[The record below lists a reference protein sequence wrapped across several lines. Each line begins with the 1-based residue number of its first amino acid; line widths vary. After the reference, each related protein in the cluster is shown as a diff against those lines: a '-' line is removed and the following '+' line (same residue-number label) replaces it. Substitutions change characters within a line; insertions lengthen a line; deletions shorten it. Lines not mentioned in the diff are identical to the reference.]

1 MESNTTNLK
10 YKDYFL
16 TTLRSYYLQNAFNY
30 GNYQGTGY
38 ANIIFPA
45 LRKIYKDDEEGLKEA
60 VTGNVEFYNTNPQL
74 VPFVTSMQLAMLDSK
89 QDVEDT
95 RGIKVALMGPLAG
108 IGDSLSQFGLAPLF
122 STIAAGLAL
131 EGIAFAP
138 IFFLVSLF
146 VITFGIRVAMGH
158 LGFKLGVSVIE
169 KLNEQ
174 MESIARLATII
185 GITVISGLAVSFVK
199 LEFALQ
205 YKTEVVDG
213 EEQIVGLQTV
223 LDQIMPNLLPV
234 LVTLGV
240 YILIRKYKWSTNRLV
255 LFIMGAGVL
264 LSVLGIIQ

>member
-1 MESNTTNLK
+1 MESNHPVLK
-10 YKDYFL
+10 YKDYLF

-45 LRKIYKDDEEGLKEA
+45 LRKIYKNDEEELKEA
-60 VTGNVEFYNTNPQL
+60 VTGNIEFYNTNPQL
-74 VPFVTSMQLAMLDSK
+74 VPFVTSMHLAMLDSK

-95 RGIKVALMGPLAG
+95 RGIKIALMGPLAG

-122 STIAAGLAL
+122 STIAAGLAM
-131 EGIAFAP
+131 EGLAIAP

-146 VITFGIRVAMGH
+146 AITFGIRIFMGH
-158 LGFKLGVSVIE
+158 LGYKLGVNVIE

-174 MESIARLATII
+174 MGAIARLATIV
-185 GITVISGLAVSFVK
+185 GITVISGLAVSFVN
-199 LEFALQ
+199 LEFAIQ
-205 YKTEVVDG
+205 YKTEVADG
-213 EEQIVGLQTV
+213 EEQIVALQDV

-240 YILIRKYKWSTNRLV
+240 YFLISKYKWSTNKLV
-255 LFIMGAGVL
+255 LLIMGAGVL